1 MRYTGGTNIYVYGLG
16 TYGEILD
23 ELNGRVPNARDRVMV
38 TEIIAN
44 PGSGESIDKRK
55 SLEKKYPGLTGFI
68 DKVRILREI
77 AELARSRMQLV
88 NVALNKP
95 GQGPAAVTTQQPV
108 APEKFAATSGRAEK
122 LAGVEDPAKSAS
134 GRPTKPGTDV
144 HKRLEALLD
153 NEVKFLEERVKNDP
167 VFPISKE
174 EDLVDFFVTR
184 VMEHLKKNA

>member
-1 MRYTGGTNIYVYGLG
+1 MASPRRRSVSGVHSL
-16 TYGEILD
+16 
-23 ELNGRVPNARDRVMV
+23 RFDR
-38 TEIIAN
+38 A
-44 PGSGESIDKRK
+44 SSIKR
-55 SLEKKYPGLTGFI
+55 G
-68 DKVRILREI
+68 
-77 AELARSRMQLV
+77 
-88 NVALNKP
+88 
-95 GQGPAAVTTQQPV
+95 V

-174 EDLVDFFVTR
+174 DDLVDFFVTR